1 MSERRANW
9 LLRISAFFL
18 AGLSV
23 ILCWQ
28 VVARY
33 VLGNSPAWAEQIALV
48 LIIWSVFLGSSA
60 GVGLGFHVRISEGV
74 ERMSPRI
81 ARFAHLA
88 SQLLIVVFGFLLLAW
103 GIQLV
108 SATWQNAVPTLP
120 FSRGAAYMVIP
131 LSGLLIALFGL
142 SHVLQ
147 GRKPAGESG
156 I

>member
-1 MSERRANW
+1 MSA
-9 LLRISAFFL
+9 LFL
-18 AGLSV
+18 AVMTV

-81 ARFAHLA
+81 ARFADLG
-88 SQLLIVVFGFLLLAW
+88 SQLLIVVFGLLLLFW

-108 SATWQNAVPTLP
+108 FATWQNAVPTLP

-131 LSGLLIALFGL
+131 LSGLLIALFGV
-142 SHVLQ
+142 SHLLQ
-147 GRKPAGESG
+147 GRKPGGESG